1 MRIID
6 LPALE
11 RGQVDAFGSS
21 GFAISRLLGPTPAVI
36 HTAQL
41 EPGGV
46 IGSHETRGEQLLVVL
61 SGAVEVRGADAT
73 PETISAGQAA
83 RWSTGESHE
92 TRSGTGAL
100 LLIVEFARD

>member
-61 SGAVEVRGADAT
+61 SGTVDVSGADDA
-73 PETISAGQAA
+73 PETITAGQAA
-83 RWSTGESHE
+83 RWTTGERHE
-92 TRSGTGAL
+92 TRTAVGAL
-100 LLIVEFARD
+100 LLIVEFARE